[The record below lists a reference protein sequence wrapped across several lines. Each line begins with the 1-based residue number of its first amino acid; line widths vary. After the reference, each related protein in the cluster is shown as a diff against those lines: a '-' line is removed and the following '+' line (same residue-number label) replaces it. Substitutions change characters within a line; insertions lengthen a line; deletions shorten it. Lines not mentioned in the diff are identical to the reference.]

1 MNAAAKAAE
10 SQGEAAP
17 ANKRRGAARLAA
29 VQVLYEMEMAGAPVE
44 PLLGEF
50 LHNRWKLVSD
60 GGNDDGGPDDGLVE
74 PDGDLLA
81 DLVRGVSG
89 RIGDLDGMIG
99 PVLSA
104 EWPMERLE
112 VLLRAILRAG
122 AQELSEHPGT
132 PPKVIISEYVEVAH
146 AFFAGS
152 EAGLVNGV
160 LDSLAR
166 GLRPGEM

>member
-10 SQGEAAP
+10 PKDAAP
-17 ANKRRGAARLAA
+17 LASQRRSAARLAA
-29 VQVLYEMEMAGAPVE
+29 VQVLYEMEMAGAPLE

-50 LHNRWKLVSD
+50 LHNRWLLGSGD
-60 GGNDDGGPDDGLVE
+60 EDDNGGADDGLAE
-74 PDGDLLA
+74 PDGGLLA
-81 DLVRGVSG
+81 DLVRGVSA
-89 RIGDLDGMIG
+89 RIGELDGMIA

-122 AQELSEHPGT
+122 AQELSEHPDT

>member
-1 MNAAAKAAE
+1 MSAAAKA
-10 SQGEAAP
+10 
-17 ANKRRGAARLAA
+17 AARLAA
-29 VQVLYEMEMAGAPVE
+29 VQVLYEMEMAGAPLE

-50 LHNRWKLVSD
+50 LHNRWILTN
-60 GGNDDGGPDDGLVE
+60 GGEDDNAGPDDGLVE

-89 RIGDLDGMIG
+89 RIGDLDGMIAT
-99 PVLSA
+99 VLSA

-122 AQELSEHPGT
+122 AHELSEHPGT

-146 AFFAGS
+146 AFFADS

-166 GLRPGEM
+166 GLRPGEL